1 MVGIHLGRMCSRLR
15 GNICPRIYLRFSR
28 KLQRGCS
35 FSDPLRLCSRSVL
48 IFSYFV
54 PHQLHLS
61 LCVVLNRLICVVE
74 SFSFNVKC
82 ILHLLIAD
90 GAPECIRVCFRRVC
104 FTWLVQKLTNTL
116 VQTRTTP
123 PQRLKQHS
131 VSRVSGDV
139 QNIRFWGFS
148 GKKKK
153 NLSPDNWR
161 CNPPPSHWYRL
172 VDESSCQFVFVLML
186 ECVLTCYGDNN
197 KLTATFTASLFFFYA
212 PNFLSVMP
220 FILCI
225 SPVWSKH

>member
-90 GAPECIRVCFRRVC
+90 GALMNAPEF
-104 FTWLVQKLTNTL
+104 
-116 VQTRTTP
+116 
-123 PQRLKQHS
+123 
-131 VSRVSGDV
+131 VSAESA
-139 QNIRFWGFS
+139 
-148 GKKKK
+148 
-153 NLSPDNWR
+153 SP
-161 CNPPPSHWYRL
+161 
-172 VDESSCQFVFVLML
+172 
-186 ECVLTCYGDNN
+186 G
-197 KLTATFTASLFFFYA
+197 
-212 PNFLSVMP
+212 
-220 FILCI
+220 
-225 SPVWSKH
+225 